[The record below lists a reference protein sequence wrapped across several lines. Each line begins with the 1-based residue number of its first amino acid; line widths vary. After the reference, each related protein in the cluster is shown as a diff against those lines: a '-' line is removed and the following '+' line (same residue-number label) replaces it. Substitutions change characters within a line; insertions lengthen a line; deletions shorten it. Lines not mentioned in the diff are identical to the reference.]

1 MKKLRLYK
9 FVLVPAVLFS
19 LQSCF
24 VARDYSRPQVVED
37 EYYRTDR
44 LPQDSTNLADVPWR
58 AMFTDPL
65 LVGYIEEGLENN
77 IDIRIALQ
85 QINAAQSYVKQAR
98 AGYLP
103 AINLGAGVNHQILSK
118 NSQFGALFNGSVT
131 QFEATGNLSWEAD
144 IWGRIRSNDRAFQAN
159 YLQTV
164 AAHQAVKTELIA
176 GIASLYYQMLALD
189 EQVRITRETIK
200 TRESGLETTR
210 ALKEAGVV
218 TEVGVKQTEAQLYR
232 VEAVLIELENNVR
245 LIENAFSILLGDSP
259 KSISRSNLYDQE
271 ITTELRIGVPAQLL
285 RNRPDVMAAEY
296 NLVNAFELT
305 NVARAGFYPSL
316 SLSANGGFQ
325 SLELSELF
333 NVNSLFANLAA
344 SVAQPVFN
352 RRQIKTQY
360 EVSQAQ
366 QEIAV
371 LNFRRALITASREVS
386 DALYNYE
393 TAIER
398 IEVKNNEFE
407 AYELATAYSEE
418 LLNNGMVN
426 YLEVLTA
433 RENTLNAQLELVNS
447 RLAELNSI
455 IDLYQALGGGWK

>member
-305 NVARAGFYPSL
+305 NVARAG
-316 SLSANGGFQ
+316 
-325 SLELSELF
+325 
-333 NVNSLFANLAA
+333 
-344 SVAQPVFN
+344 
-352 RRQIKTQY
+352 
-360 EVSQAQ
+360 
-366 QEIAV
+366 
-371 LNFRRALITASREVS
+371 
-386 DALYNYE
+386 
-393 TAIER
+393 
-398 IEVKNNEFE
+398 
-407 AYELATAYSEE
+407 
-418 LLNNGMVN
+418 
-426 YLEVLTA
+426 
-433 RENTLNAQLELVNS
+433 
-447 RLAELNSI
+447 
-455 IDLYQALGGGWK
+455 